1 MGGRPVTIELRTSQ
15 KSLYTIDFVQWIE
28 NTAQQLRNQDYA
40 DVDWENLIDEIEDM
54 SRRERKAL
62 KSNLIVVLLHLLKWE
77 YQPEYR
83 TGSWRGSIRE
93 HRRRINEDLKDSP
106 SLVPYL
112 EEVWAECYE
121 EARNQAADETGLPLE
136 IFPLKSLYSTE
147 QALDSKSMPQ

>member
-1 MGGRPVTIELRTSQ
+1 MPLKSPTNQ
-15 KSLYTIDFVQWIE
+15 KNLYKIDFVQWIE
-28 NTAQQLRNQDYA
+28 TTAEQLRNREYA
-40 DVDWENLIDEIEDM
+40 NVDWENLIDEIEDM

-83 TGSWRGSIRE
+83 SGSWRGSIRE

-112 EEVWAECYE
+112 QEIWAECYE
-121 EARNQAADETGLPLE
+121 NAREQAVDETGLSLE
-136 IFPLKSLYSTE
+136 TFPKMLSYTAE
-147 QALDSKSMPQ
+147 QVLNSKFMPQ

>member
-1 MGGRPVTIELRTSQ
+1 MTIELQTSQ
-15 KSLYTIDFVQWIE
+15 KSLYKIDFVRWIE
-28 NTAQQLRNQDYA
+28 TTAQQLRNQDYVS
-40 DVDWENLIDEIEDM
+40 VDWKNLIDEIEDM

-121 EARNQAADETGLPLE
+121 SAREQAADETGLPLE
-136 IFPLKSLYSTE
+136 TFSLTSPYTTE
-147 QALDSKSMPQ
+147 QALNPKSMPQ

>member
-1 MGGRPVTIELRTSQ
+1 VTTELQTSQ
-15 KSLYTIDFVQWIE
+15 KHLYQIDFVQWIE
-28 NTAQQLRNQDYA
+28 TTAQQLRSQDYA
-40 DVDWENLIDEIEDM
+40 NVDWENLIDEIEDM
-54 SRRERKAL
+54 SRRERKVL

-112 EEVWAECYE
+112 QEIWAECHDNS
-121 EARNQAADETGLPLE
+121 RDQAADETGLPLE
-136 IFPLKSLYSTE
+136 TFPTVCPYSME
-147 QALDSKSMPQ
+147 QVFDSKFMPQ